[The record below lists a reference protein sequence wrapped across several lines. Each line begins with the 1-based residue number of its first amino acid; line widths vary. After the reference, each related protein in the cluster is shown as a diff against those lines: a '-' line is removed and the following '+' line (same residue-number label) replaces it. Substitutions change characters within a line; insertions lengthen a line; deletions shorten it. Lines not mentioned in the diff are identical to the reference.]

1 MTIRLVMIIVRI
13 TRDNDFDNN
22 NNYNNNNQNHN
33 DTHHSFTNTKETTTQ
48 TTTEKNKHTTYI
60 VKRLLEKKKVIK

>member
-13 TRDNDFDNN
+13 TRDNDFDNK
-22 NNYNNNNQNHN
+22 NYNSQNKNHN

-48 TTTEKNKHTTYI
+48 TTTEKKTHTTYI
-60 VKRLLEKKKVIK
+60 VKRLPEKKKVIK